1 MFLLQPAAP
10 GFLSDL
16 VMVERFRTGARLRT
30 PRAFILICE
39 AVLSAVPPLF
49 IFVRS
54 LFPNVGWHNRVSYSD
69 DYSKRMLGSDQHCC
83 RKPTYYEPCKRE
95 KNVFLLQPAARVS
108 FRSCYGSA
116 LLDRGFWLCGLCL
129 LLRVGSASGFPE
141 ACPQVLSPSA
151 TTRQAP
157 WRGKKCAYLWR
168 RAPPRARPRDVRS
181 WQQEASAVVCTPHS
195 RCVLFGL
202 ARHPSWLAV
211 TAVVEL
217 TPHACQR
224 LWNDKSK
231 GGLSWVPAFFAAFLA
246 AFAALLASAAGA
258 LCSLVPFFL

>member
-1 MFLLQPAAP
+1 
-10 GFLSDL
+10 
-16 VMVERFRTGARLRT
+16 MVERFRTGARSRT

-54 LFPNVGWHNRVSYSD
+54 LFPNVGWHDRVSYSH

-95 KNVFLLQPAARVS
+95 KNLFLLQPAARVS
-108 FRSCYGSA
+108 FRSCYGSV

-181 WQQEASAVVCTPHS
+181 WQQEASAVENPDEETLCLRLHTALTPPS
-195 RCVLFGL
+195 FFGL
-202 ARHPSWLAV
+202 SPLVVGRHSGRRAHS
-211 TAVVEL
+211 T
-217 TPHACQR
+217 R
-224 LWNDKSK
+224 LPKT
-231 GGLSWVPAFFAAFLA
+231 LE
-246 AFAALLASAAGA
+246 
-258 LCSLVPFFL
+258 